1 MGVRYIISNHVRHH
15 IVTKIINIKDFKKSK
30 DIKYIKKAQTWID
43 GDVWWGWTPEVK
55 PNKNNDKK

>member
-1 MGVRYIISNHVRHH
+1 
-15 IVTKIINIKDFKKSK
+15 VTKIINIKDFKKSK